1 MHWRIGYIM
10 QTLQEKQYINHVPTQ
25 LKYWAD
31 QMYDA
36 EFEERW
42 RAYHE
47 AKGMY
52 EHYKALNDEGI
63 EHEPN
68 F

>member
-1 MHWRIGYIM
+1 M

-42 RAYHE
+42 RAHHE